1 MINVKSL
8 NKNYGTH
15 QVLHNIDF
23 TIPKG
28 NVVSLIGPNGAGKS
42 TLLSIISRLE
52 ESDTGQIS
60 IDGKDIHKY
69 HLHELAKKTSYL
81 KQHNSYDLK
90 LKIEELIAFGR
101 FPYSQGNLTR
111 TDYNKIDEAIEIMN
125 LANIR
130 NAYIDE
136 ISGGQLQRVFLAMVF
151 AQDTDYILLD
161 EPLNNLDMKHCLS
174 TMQLTEQLVKE
185 YNKTI
190 IMVIHDINF
199 AANYSDIIIGMKEGK
214 IACIDKTEN
223 IIKEDVL
230 KNLYDIDFK
239 VIEDNK
245 SRICNY
251 YKP

>member
-1 MINVKSL
+1 
-8 NKNYGTH
+8 
-15 QVLHNIDF
+15 
-23 TIPKG
+23 
-28 NVVSLIGPNGAGKS
+28 
-42 TLLSIISRLE
+42 
-52 ESDTGQIS
+52 
-60 IDGKDIHKY
+60 
-69 HLHELAKKTSYL
+69 L
-81 KQHNSYDLK
+81 KQHNAYDLK
-90 LKIEELIAFGR
+90 LKVKELIAFGR
-101 FPYSQGNLTR
+101 FPHSQGNLTLH
-111 TDYNKIDEAIEIMN
+111 DQNKIDEAIDIMN
-125 LANIR
+125 LTNMS

-214 IACIDKTEN
+214 IVCIDKTEN
-223 IIKEDVL
+223 IIKEDIL
-230 KNLYDIDFK
+230 KDLYDINFK
-239 VIEDNK
+239 VIQDNN
-245 SRICNY
+245 SLICNY